1 MKIKINSANE
11 VMYNCCICGKKLNK
25 YDYCKA
31 DDMCSSCRSSSF
43 RPSNYYEKDGSNK
56 IDMILVDKIKKT
68 RR

>member
-1 MKIKINSANE
+1 
-11 VMYNCCICGKKLNK
+11 MYNCYVCGKKLNK

-31 DDMCSSCRSSSF
+31 DDMCSVCRGSRF
-43 RPSNYYEKDGSNK
+43 NSNNYVEKDGTNK